1 MLPVG
6 DQDGDGDLEA
16 AVRPLQGETMP
27 EDARERG
34 DHEAVQRE
42 GHGHG
47 AKDEVHAGQSP
58 VRALWDLE
66 LDETLEGEAG
76 DHRGLRRQVGVPLHV
91 EVELRRALTTGHTS
105 D

>member
-16 AVRPLQGETMP
+16 AVRPLKGEPVP
-27 EDARERG
+27 EDAREGG
-34 DHEAVQRE
+34 DDEAVQRQ

-66 LDETLEGEAG
+66 LDQTLEGEAG
-76 DHRGLRRQVGVPLHV
+76 DHRRLRRQVGVPLHI
-91 EVELRRALTTGHTS
+91 EVELGAR
-105 D
+105 